1 MQCLRCQ
8 HDNPEHAKFCLE
20 CGTRLA
26 LTCTKC
32 RAELP
37 GSAKFCLECG
47 EPVGPQI
54 QARAPESYTPKHLAE
69 KILTSR
75 GALEGERKPVTVLF
89 CDLVGSTVLAEQLGP
104 DRMHALLGAFFER
117 ALSEVHRFE
126 GTINQFLGDG
136 FMALFGAPIAHEDH
150 ARRAV
155 LAAVGIRRALAERPL
170 RLDSGEE
177 VSLELRMGA
186 HTGFV
191 VVGAI
196 GDNLRMDYTAV
207 GDTTHLAARLQQL
220 AEPGVILISD
230 ATARLV
236 EGYARLES
244 RGPIVIRG
252 KSEPVVV
259 HALLGTGTRRS
270 RLDEGGR
277 GLSRFVG
284 RAREL
289 STLLDLLT
297 QVEAGHGQVAGI
309 VGEPGVGKSRL
320 VFELRGAIG
329 GVTYLEGRCLSY
341 GRSIPYLPV
350 LDLVR
355 AGCGILDADSPEAV
369 GAKIRAA
376 FETLGLDAT
385 EREPYLLNLLGV
397 KDPEDRLA
405 ALGAEAI
412 MTRTFETLRQMALLA
427 ARSRPV
433 ILVVEDLHWIDQ
445 TSESYL
451 GSLVESLA
459 RAHILLLAT
468 YRPGYRPAWMDRSY
482 ATQLSLRPLATADSL
497 TVVRSLLPD
506 GADADARAR
515 IILDKAEG
523 NPFFLEELTRVV
535 GEVAGPA
542 GGVTVPD
549 TVHGVLMARIDQ
561 LPEAPKRLLQT
572 ASVLGRAFSVRVLA
586 AIFDEAGPLAPLL
599 LELARLEF
607 LYQETGAEEPVYVF
621 KHALTQDVAQTTL
634 VVPRRRDLHRRA
646 AEALEALYPARIHE
660 LAPVLAHH
668 YSEAEA
674 WAPAVAHATR
684 AAEAAR
690 GAYANRE
697 ALARYD
703 QAITA
708 AERAGL
714 APALRIPLLEARAE
728 VAAVLGEFERA
739 RGDLEAAL
747 GLAEALGEPTARG
760 RILWMLGA
768 LWGGHK
774 DYQKG
779 IELTRRAVAVLE
791 ATGDRRAL
799 AGARAQLG
807 VMELNLGRMAE
818 CRSELER
825 ALVLFRELGDEAGQ
839 ARTLEM
845 LAMNAWMVGAVSD
858 TERYVD
864 AALPRLRRLGDRG
877 TELSALLSLA
887 AVRSA
892 HGGWEACEPAFRQAL
907 ELAQATGARGAEA
920 YVRAAAAEFAIP
932 LGLYGLAAEQAG
944 IALDIAREIGH
955 REWTAL
961 ALAGRGRVLR
971 ACGDAAGARRVHEEM
986 LETARELGTSLWT
999 ADALGNLG
1007 EDLLQA
1013 GDDEAAARYLAEAIA
1028 KAGGGIKHA
1037 LRPLIAQAELGLRA
1051 GRAEDALAAA
1061 RRVAAL
1067 APEMRVFVAEA
1078 RCIEGEA
1085 LAMLGRSAEA
1095 LAVLGDAKAQA
1106 AAIGAAPPR
1115 WRSALALRRVL
1126 DRCGRHDEARREAA
1140 EARAV
1145 LECVSAQLPDPQLR
1159 RLFGHSDAWREA
1171 NTDSP
1176 S

>member
-1 MQCLRCQ
+1 MQCPQCR
-8 HDNPEHAKFCLE
+8 HDNPSRAKFCLE
-20 CGTRLA
+20 CGARLA
-26 LTCTKC
+26 VTCTKC

-37 GSAKFCLECG
+37 GSAKFCPECG
-47 EPVGPQI
+47 EPVGPQT
-54 QARAPESYTPKHLAE
+54 QARSPESYTPKHLAE

-75 GALEGERKPVTVLF
+75 GALEGERKSVTVLF
-89 CDLVGSTVLAEQLGP
+89 CDLVSSTGLAERLGP

-117 ALSEVHRFE
+117 ALGEVHRYE

-150 ARRAV
+150 ARRAM

-170 RLDSGEE
+170 CLDSGEE
-177 VSLELRMGA
+177 VALELRMGA

-196 GDNLRMDYTAV
+196 GDTLRMDYTAV

-220 AEPGVILISD
+220 AEAGAILISD

-244 RGPIVIRG
+244 RGPTVIRG

-259 HALLGTGTRRS
+259 YALLGTGTRRS

-284 RAREL
+284 RDREL
-289 STLLDLLT
+289 STLRDLLT
-297 QVEAGHGQVAGI
+297 QVDAGHGQVVGI

-320 VFELRGAIG
+320 VFELRTAAG
-329 GVTYLEGRCLSY
+329 GLAYLEGRCLSY

-369 GAKIRAA
+369 GAKVRAA
-376 FETLGLDAT
+376 LETLGLDARD
-385 EREPYLLNLLGV
+385 REPYLLSLLGV
-397 KDPEDRLA
+397 KDPDDRLA
-405 ALGAEAI
+405 ALGAEVI

-433 ILVVEDLHWIDQ
+433 LLVVEDLHWIDQ
-445 TSESYL
+445 TSEAYL

-459 RAHILLLAT
+459 RARILLLAT

-482 ATQLSLRPLATADSL
+482 ATQLSLAADESLAI
-497 TVVRSLLPD
+497 VRSLLPD
-506 GADADARAR
+506 VADAGTRAR

-535 GEVAGPA
+535 EEVAGPA

-549 TVHGVLMARIDQ
+549 TVHGVLMARIDR
-561 LPEAPKRLLQT
+561 LPEVPKRLLQT
-572 ASVLGRAFSVRVLA
+572 ASVLGRAFSVRVLE
-586 AIFDEAGPLAPLL
+586 AIFDEAGPLAPHL

-607 LYQETGAEEPVYVF
+607 LYEETRAEEPVYVF

-646 AEALEALYPARIHE
+646 AEALEALYPARMHE

-674 WAPAVAHATR
+674 WGPAVAHATR

-714 APALRIPLLEARAE
+714 SPALRIPLLEARAE

-747 GLAEALGEPTARG
+747 GLVEALGEPTGRG
-760 RILWMLGA
+760 RLLWTLGA

-791 ATGDRRAL
+791 AAGDRRAL

-825 ALVLFRELGDEAGQ
+825 ALVLFRELEDEAGQ

-864 AALPRLRRLGDRG
+864 AALPQLRRLGDRG

-892 HGGWEACEPAFRQAL
+892 RGGWEACEPVLRQAL
-907 ELAQATGARGAEA
+907 ELARATAARGAEA
-920 YVRAAAAEFAIP
+920 YVLAASAEFAIP

-1013 GDDEAAARYLAEAIA
+1013 GDHEAAARHLAEAIA
-1028 KAGGGIKHA
+1028 KAGDGIKHA

-1061 RRVAAL
+1061 RHVAAL

-1106 AAIGAAPPR
+1106 AAIGAAPLR
-1115 WRSALALRRVL
+1115 WRSALALRRIL
-1126 DRCGRHDEARREAA
+1126 DRCGQRDEARREAA

-1145 LECVSAQLPDPQLR
+1145 LERVAAQLSDPELR
-1159 RLFGHSDAWREA
+1159 RLFEHSDAWRDA
-1171 NTDSP
+1171 NTDRP

>member
-1 MQCLRCQ
+1 
-8 HDNPEHAKFCLE
+8 
-20 CGTRLA
+20 
-26 LTCTKC
+26 
-32 RAELP
+32 
-37 GSAKFCLECG
+37 
-47 EPVGPQI
+47 
-54 QARAPESYTPKHLAE
+54 
-69 KILTSR
+69 
-75 GALEGERKPVTVLF
+75 
-89 CDLVGSTVLAEQLGP
+89 
-104 DRMHALLGAFFER
+104 
-117 ALSEVHRFE
+117 
-126 GTINQFLGDG
+126 
-136 FMALFGAPIAHEDH
+136 
-150 ARRAV
+150 
-155 LAAVGIRRALAERPL
+155 
-170 RLDSGEE
+170 
-177 VSLELRMGA
+177 
-186 HTGFV
+186 
-191 VVGAI
+191 
-196 GDNLRMDYTAV
+196 
-207 GDTTHLAARLQQL
+207 
-220 AEPGVILISD
+220 
-230 ATARLV
+230 
-236 EGYARLES
+236 
-244 RGPIVIRG
+244 
-252 KSEPVVV
+252 
-259 HALLGTGTRRS
+259 
-270 RLDEGGR
+270 
-277 GLSRFVG
+277 
-284 RAREL
+284 
-289 STLLDLLT
+289 
-297 QVEAGHGQVAGI
+297 
-309 VGEPGVGKSRL
+309 
-320 VFELRGAIG
+320 
-329 GVTYLEGRCLSY
+329 
-341 GRSIPYLPV
+341 
-350 LDLVR
+350 
-355 AGCGILDADSPEAV
+355 
-369 GAKIRAA
+369 
-376 FETLGLDAT
+376 
-385 EREPYLLNLLGV
+385 
-397 KDPEDRLA
+397 
-405 ALGAEAI
+405 
-412 MTRTFETLRQMALLA
+412 
-427 ARSRPV
+427 
-433 ILVVEDLHWIDQ
+433 
-445 TSESYL
+445 
-451 GSLVESLA
+451 
-459 RAHILLLAT
+459 
-468 YRPGYRPAWMDRSY
+468 
-482 ATQLSLRPLATADSL
+482 
-497 TVVRSLLPD
+497 
-506 GADADARAR
+506 
-515 IILDKAEG
+515 
-523 NPFFLEELTRVV
+523 
-535 GEVAGPA
+535 
-542 GGVTVPD
+542 
-549 TVHGVLMARIDQ
+549 
-561 LPEAPKRLLQT
+561 
-572 ASVLGRAFSVRVLA
+572 
-586 AIFDEAGPLAPLL
+586 
-599 LELARLEF
+599 
-607 LYQETGAEEPVYVF
+607 LYEETGAEEPVYVF

-634 VVPRRRDLHRRA
+634 VVPRRRALHRRA
-646 AEALEALYPARIHE
+646 AEALETLYPARMHE

-674 WAPAVAHATR
+674 WGPAVAHATR

-714 APALRIPLLEARAE
+714 SPALRIPLLEARAE

-747 GLAEALGEPTARG
+747 NLVETLGEPTGRG
-760 RILWMLGA
+760 RLLLTLGA

-864 AALPRLRRLGDRG
+864 AALPRLRLLGDRG

-920 YVRAAAAEFAIP
+920 YVRAASAEFAIP

-971 ACGDAAGARRVHEEM
+971 ACGDASGARRVHEEM

-999 ADALGNLG
+999 ADALANLG

-1106 AAIGAAPPR
+1106 TAIGAAPPR

-1145 LECVSAQLPDPQLR
+1145 LERVSAQLPDPQLR
-1159 RLFGHSDAWREA
+1159 RLFGRSDAWREA